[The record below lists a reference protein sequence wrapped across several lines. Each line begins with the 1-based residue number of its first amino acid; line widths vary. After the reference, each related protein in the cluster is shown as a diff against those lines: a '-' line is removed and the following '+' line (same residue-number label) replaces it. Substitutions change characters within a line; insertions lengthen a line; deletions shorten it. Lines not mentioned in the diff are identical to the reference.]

1 MGASFAKA
9 VMPRSPKRCE
19 PPRESDWSLGWV
31 FPIKT
36 DAPQPEADLPPP
48 LRRHEEEANIEDRS

>member
-9 VMPRSPKRCE
+9 VIPRPPKRRE
-19 PPRESDWSLGWV
+19 TVRESDWSLGWV

-36 DAPQPEADLPPP
+36 DAPRPEADLTPP
-48 LRRHEEEANIEDRS
+48 LRLHEDEANIEDRS

>member
-9 VMPRSPKRCE
+9 IVPLRPKRRE
-19 PPRESDWSLGWV
+19 PGPETDWAIGWV

-36 DAPQPEADLPPP
+36 DVVSDESDATLNLKPFQDEP
-48 LRRHEEEANIEDRS
+48 HIEDRS